1 MARTKALNESHA
13 ESSIANTYK
22 KPGVSVA
29 LRCQSI
35 VSFELSG
42 TTSGYAGWQR
52 APLGNRY
59 PLGSASIHS
68 MTWHTALMPPRCQL
82 VQAFGFFPEGQ
93 KAKDALERVN
103 AFP

>member
-1 MARTKALNESHA
+1 M
-13 ESSIANTYK
+13 
-22 KPGVSVA
+22 
-29 LRCQSI
+29 
-35 VSFELSG
+35 
-42 TTSGYAGWQR
+42 
-52 APLGNRY
+52 PLGNRY